1 MESGYVGV
9 LATPLLNY
17 RLLSDIEYIYGI
29 VIHPDKYV
37 IT

>member
-29 VIHPDKYV
+29 VIHPGICV